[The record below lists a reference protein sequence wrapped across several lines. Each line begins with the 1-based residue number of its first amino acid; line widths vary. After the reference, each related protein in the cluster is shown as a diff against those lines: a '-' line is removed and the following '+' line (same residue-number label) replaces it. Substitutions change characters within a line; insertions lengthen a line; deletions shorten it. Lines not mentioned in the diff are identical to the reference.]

1 MKVSLISFILSLQ
14 ETAMSIRPE
23 LLYSPTH
30 EWVRIDGAEAV
41 VGITFFAQEQLGD
54 LTFVELPAVG
64 AVLAPGRTMGSVE
77 SVKAASDLHSPVA
90 GEVFAVNGVLESAPE
105 KVNDSPY
112 DEGWMIRVKL
122 SAQPSGLLDA
132 KKYEEMIAEA

>member
-1 MKVSLISFILSLQ
+1 
-14 ETAMSIRPE
+14 MSVRPE
-23 LLYSPTH
+23 LLYAPTH
-30 EWVRIDGAEAV
+30 EWARIDGAEAV

-54 LTFVELPAVG
+54 LTFVDLPAVG
-64 AVLAPGRTMGSVE
+64 AVLLPGKAMGSVE

-90 GEVFAVNGVLESAPE
+90 GEVIAVNEELEIAPE

-132 KKYEEMIAEA
+132 KGYEKMIAEG